1 MGTENRTPSEKTLV
15 DCHVHLAAFPDGGNG
30 CYISPKI
37 LKSPL
42 FRYLLWKHQL
52 SPDKPHE
59 ANQKYLNDLLTEL
72 RASRFVQKA
81 VILGMDGMYDGNG
94 RLVKEHTDF
103 LIGNDY
109 VLNTTKAH
117 PDELSA
123 GVSINPQ
130 RRDAVEEIHRCADAG
145 AVLVKVLPNAQQFNP
160 ADPRYKP
167 FYRALA
173 ERKLPF
179 LSHVG
184 YEFSLIGKDQ
194 SVGDPD
200 RLRLAL
206 DEGATV
212 IAAHAC
218 SYGLMLYEK
227 FIPTLHEFVQRYPHF
242 YADISALTLP
252 NRFRMLLYLRKHQ
265 ELQGRLLFGTDYPLS
280 VFHLAAWGR
289 VGLGRLL
296 KMINTKNRFDRQVEV
311 CNGLG
316 LSFRSLGDLSNTH
329 MP

>member
-1 MGTENRTPSEKTLV
+1 MTAGKSLI
-15 DCHVHLAAFPDGGNG
+15 DCHVHLAALPDGGNG
-30 CYISPKI
+30 CSISPKM

-42 FRYLLWKHQL
+42 FRFLLWKHRL
-52 SPDKPHE
+52 SPDKPRE
-59 ANQKYLNDLLTEL
+59 ANQKYLDDLLTEL
-72 RASRFVQKA
+72 RASQYVQKA
-81 VILGMDGMYDGNG
+81 VILGMDGVYDGNG

-103 LIGNDY
+103 LISNDY
-109 VLNTTKAH
+109 VLHTTQAH
-117 PDELSA
+117 PGELLA

-130 RRDAVEEIHRCADAG
+130 RRDAVEEVHRCAEAG

-194 SVGDPD
+194 SVGDPG

-227 FIPTLHEFVQRYPHF
+227 FIPTLHEFVRRYPHF

-252 NRFRMLLYLRKHQ
+252 NRFRMLLHLRTHP

-289 VGLGRLL
+289 VDLGNLL
-296 KMINTKNRFDRQVEV
+296 RMIQTKNRFDRQVEV
-311 CNGLG
+311 CHGLQ
-316 LSFRSLGDLSNTH
+316 LDFRSLGDLSKIRMTVL
-329 MP
+329 